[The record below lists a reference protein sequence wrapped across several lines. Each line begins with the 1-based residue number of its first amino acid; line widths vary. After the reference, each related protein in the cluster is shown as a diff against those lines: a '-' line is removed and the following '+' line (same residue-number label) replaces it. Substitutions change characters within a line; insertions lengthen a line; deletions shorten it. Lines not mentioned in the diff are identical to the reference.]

1 MFLDKEFQV
10 EETGISPLHNV
21 NSIYGFDVSS
31 SKFRTPIANR
41 FSHRVAEVNYI
52 QEQEEEKEKDQIQYI
67 HNAHVQPTVNGH
79 PHGLLYL
86 NRKHLGP
93 KNLPDS
99 PLAANRHHLP
109 GFRGFMRDLDSENE
123 GDKHG
128 DDSGDFTTTNQESLR
143 TMIFP
148 TSRRS
153 PRKRAPIPLIK
164 PIPETQENMIKRV

>member
-31 SKFRTPIANR
+31 SKFKTPIANR
-41 FSHRVAEVNYI
+41 FSYRMAEVDRI
-52 QEQEEEKEKDQIQYI
+52 QEQQEEEKGQIQHI
-67 HNAHVQPTVNGH
+67 ENAHLQPPVNGH

-86 NRKHLGP
+86 NRKHLNP

-99 PLAANRHHLP
+99 PLAASRYHLP
-109 GFRGFMRDLDSENE
+109 GFRGFMRGVDSENE
-123 GDKHG
+123 GE
-128 DDSGDFTTTNQESLR
+128 DSADFTATMNQESLR
-143 TMIFP
+143 YP